1 MTDSSSS
8 PTGVVRASALLAL
21 GNIISRALGLARE
34 VVLSNLFG
42 ASRALEAFNNAVVVS
57 RSVFDLL
64 IAGHIS
70 SALVPVLSEIE
81 AAQGREA
88 FTRVLRALAGL
99 VFVAVGA
106 FALLL
111 FPLSDTIAQSIGGDD
126 WRTLG
131 LTSELL
137 RLTSPAVVLLCLFGV
152 YSGALYALGQF
163 RYPAMAA
170 SIFNGVMVVLT
181 VISGQLFADEV
192 TLVRAV
198 SVAWIIAAAA
208 QLALQMWGLRGN
220 RLWPTLALRDPVVRP
235 ALAKIGRLYVPVIG
249 VTIFDILTTRFL
261 TYALAATAVIAH
273 GNTYLTWATTL
284 VQFPQGLVATAISAA
299 VLPTLSRLS
308 AKAEGEAEAGNL
320 KGFTD
325 TLGYGLRLTTVLIL
339 PAAIG
344 LAVLAEPV
352 IRLIFENG
360 QFTGADTAIT
370 ATALRF
376 YLIGL
381 PFAAWDLLLVY
392 GFYAKQ
398 DTVTPASIGVLS
410 LLVYAAAALLLT
422 NVFGLY
428 ALMMADSI
436 KHITHALVSGVFI
449 WRRVGGLSGQRL
461 FETLWKSL
469 VGCAVMAVVALIL
482 LPPTPSRWTGHGNIL
497 TELFTVLGLGAACMV
512 AYFGTTY
519 LLRVAELR
527 GLIGAFLG
535 RNR

>member
-1 MTDSSSS
+1 MTETPSANS
-8 PTGVVRASALLAL
+8 GVVRASALLAL
-21 GNIISRALGLARE
+21 GNVISRALGLARE
-34 VVLSNLFG
+34 IVLSNIFG

-81 AAQGREA
+81 AGQGREA
-88 FTRVLRALAGL
+88 FNRVLRALAGL
-99 VFVAVGA
+99 VLVAVGA

-111 FPLSDTIAQSIGGDD
+111 LPLSDTIAQSIGGTD
-126 WRTLG
+126 WRTIG

-137 RLTSPAVVLLCLFGV
+137 RLTSPAVILLCLFGV

-163 RYPAMAA
+163 RYPALAA
-170 SIFNGVMVVLT
+170 SVFNGTMVILT
-181 VISGQLFADEV
+181 LISGQIFTGDTV
-192 TLVRAV
+192 VRAV

-208 QLALQMWGLRGN
+208 QLALQLWGLRGSK
-220 RLWPTLALRDPVVRP
+220 LWPTLALNDPVVRP
-235 ALAKIGRLYVPVIG
+235 ALGKIGRLYVPVIG

-273 GNTYLTWATTL
+273 GNTYLNWATTL

-308 AKAEGEAEAGNL
+308 VKAEGQAESGNL
-320 KGFTD
+320 QGFMD
-325 TLGYGLRLTTVLIL
+325 TLGYGLRLTTLLIL
-339 PAAIG
+339 PAAVG

-360 QFTGADTAIT
+360 QFTGADTSIT
-370 ATALRF
+370 AMALRF

-410 LLVYAAAALLLT
+410 LIVYAAAALILT
-422 NVFGLY
+422 NFFGLY

-436 KHITHALVSGVFI
+436 KHITHALVSAVFI
-449 WRRVGGLSGQRL
+449 WRRVGGLNGQRL

-469 VGCAVMAVVALIL
+469 AGCAVMVVVALLL
-482 LPPTPSRWTGHGNIL
+482 LPPAPTRWTGHGNIVN
-497 TELFTVLGLGAACMV
+497 ELFTVLGLGAACVV

-519 LLRVAELR
+519 ALRVDDLR
-527 GLIGAFLG
+527 GLLGALL
-535 RNR
+535 RRQS